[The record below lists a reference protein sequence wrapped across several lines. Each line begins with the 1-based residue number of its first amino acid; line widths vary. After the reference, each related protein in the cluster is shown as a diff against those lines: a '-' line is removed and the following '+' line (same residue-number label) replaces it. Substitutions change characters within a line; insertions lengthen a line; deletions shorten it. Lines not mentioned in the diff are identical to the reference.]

1 MIDDK
6 PRAMNHNHSNELRQ
20 AVVTYA
26 QSEKVKSGL
35 IWVCQ
40 VSEQVAALDD
50 AARQHGVR
58 LLRTLAHLVGDEA
71 ILAGRVTGDRRWT
84 EISQKINM
92 ALVMIQSGVPQET
105 SFHLTQALTQVTG
118 IGGQAAA
125 LLKEKG
131 LF

>member
-1 MIDDK
+1 
-6 PRAMNHNHSNELRQ
+6 MNHNHSNELRQ

-35 IWVCQ
+35 IWVCL

-50 AARQHGVR
+50 AARAHGVR

-71 ILAGRVTGDRRWT
+71 ILAGRVTGDRRWS

>member
-1 MIDDK
+1 
-6 PRAMNHNHSNELRQ
+6 MNHNHSNELRQ

-71 ILAGRVTGDRRWT
+71 ILAGRVTGDRRWS

-105 SFHLTQALTQVTG
+105 SFHLTQALTQVTR